1 MNDSASADKVV
12 PITEKR
18 SEAERDTTQ
27 EVRAAVESFFERDNA
42 KYSPFNERNV
52 ARAGYG
58 IGTKFGH
65 VDVFFHAY
73 KDKLVLHMM
82 IPLNAS
88 EEERSKV
95 AEFLLRANY
104 GLKVGGFDFDFSDGE
119 ISYRV
124 AIYCGSD
131 EFSPPTYEQ
140 IDFAVVV
147 GLMMIQKYG
156 NALIK
161 VMFGL
166 LEPEEAIKTVE
177 NDD

>member
-1 MNDSASADKVV
+1 MKDSE
-12 PITEKR
+12 TT
-18 SEAERDTTQ
+18 RDTTQ
-27 EVRAAVESFFERDNA
+27 EVRAAVENFFETDNA

-58 IGTKFGH
+58 IETKFGH

-73 KDKLVLHMM
+73 EDKLVLHMM
-82 IPLNAS
+82 IPLNAAKD
-88 EEERSKV
+88 ERAKV

-104 GLKVGGFDFDFSDGE
+104 GLKIGCFDFDFSDGE

-124 AIYCGSD
+124 SLYCGK
-131 EFSPPTYEQ
+131 ENFSPPTYEQ

-156 NALIK
+156 DALIK
-161 VMFGL
+161 VMFGI
-166 LEPEEAIKTVE
+166 LEPEEAIAVVE
-177 NDD
+177 ADD